1 MHSPAW
7 KACPSF
13 IQSILLHHNCFL
25 SRLRLSYFLLKFGVL
40 HCHTPVLPWHKHK
53 HSLMK
58 PSAAQWLSF
67 CCSWRATGAQ
77 TLPVRFSSWGLII
90 HPCAA
95 TQLEQRQRE
104 PGFASPSQQWPHIWI
119 CVLTTSFLMWGLPY
133 VYTVERHQFKVLC
146 QLLPDSVK
154 GESKI
159 IATVL

>member
-1 MHSPAW
+1 MNIYTHTHTLFIFELWKLGWGIFKWIWEFLVKKKKIVGPMHSPAW

-25 SRLRLSYFLLKFGVL
+25 SRQRLSYFLLKFGVL
-40 HCHTPVLPWHKHK
+40 HCHTPVLPRHKHK

-77 TLPVRFSSWGLII
+77 TLPVRFSSWGLTI

-95 TQLEQRQRE
+95 TQFEAE
-104 PGFASPSQQWPHIWI
+104 
-119 CVLTTSFLMWGLPY
+119 LTW
-133 VYTVERHQFKVLC
+133 LC
-146 QLLPDSVK
+146 NTLSAMGSYMNMCFDN
-154 GESKI
+154 
-159 IATVL
+159 